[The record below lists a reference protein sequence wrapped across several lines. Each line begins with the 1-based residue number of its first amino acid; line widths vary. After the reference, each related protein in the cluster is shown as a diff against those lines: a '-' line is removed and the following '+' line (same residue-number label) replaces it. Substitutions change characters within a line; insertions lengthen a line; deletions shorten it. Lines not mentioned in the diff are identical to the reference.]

1 VLNNQTI
8 LVTGGTGSWGYELVR
23 QLLDKGPKE
32 VRIFSRNENNQF
44 IMKQV
49 FDGESRLRF
58 IIGDIREKD
67 ALIEAC
73 RGVDY
78 IFHLAALK
86 HVPICEEQPLDALK
100 TNVIGTQHVIDAA
113 IHCGVKKVVYISTDK
128 ASDPLN
134 FYGFSKAMGE
144 RLIIHAN
151 TLTAQTKFVCVR
163 GGNVLGTNGSV
174 IHVFKSQMEQR
185 NKIGITDPNMT
196 RFFMS
201 VQDAIKLVLK
211 ATYESVGGETFVMKM
226 PSCKISDLA
235 QVLIEASGRAK
246 ISIETLGVRPG
257 EKIHELLLSLNESR
271 KTVVYSDQY
280 YVILP
285 TLPIEGVKEHYAKY
299 PAAKIAEYS
308 SKEGLMSKTEIKAML
323 EKDGFIH

>member
-1 VLNNQTI
+1 MLNNQTI
-8 LVTGGTGSWGYELVR
+8 LVTGGTGSWGYELVN
-23 QLLDKGPKE
+23 QLLDKKPKE
-32 VRIFSRNENNQF
+32 IRIFSRNENNQF
-44 IMKQV
+44 TMKQV
-49 FDGESRLRF
+49 FDQDSKLRF

-67 ALIEAC
+67 ALMEAC

-86 HVPICEEQPLDALK
+86 HVPVCEEQPVDALK
-100 TNVIGTQHVIDAA
+100 TNVIGTQNVIDAA
-113 IHCGVKKVVYISTDK
+113 IHCGVKKVAYISTDK

-151 TLTAQTKFVCVR
+151 TLTTQTKFVCVR

-174 IHVFKSQMEQR
+174 IHVFKRQIEQKQ
-185 NKIGITDPNMT
+185 KIGITDRNMT

-211 ATYESVGGETFVMKM
+211 ATYESVGGETFVMQM
-226 PSCKISDLA
+226 PSCKIIDLA
-235 QVLIEASGRAK
+235 QVLIEASGK
-246 ISIETLGVRPG
+246 ESIKIETLGIRPG
-257 EKIHELLLSLNESR
+257 EKIHELLLSLNESM
-271 KTVVYSDQY
+271 KTIVYSDQY
-280 YVILP
+280 FVILP
-285 TLPIEGVKEHYAKY
+285 TIHIEGLEEHYAKF

-308 SKEGLMSKTEIKAML
+308 SNEGLMSKDEMKAML
-323 EKDGFIH
+323 QKDGFIK